1 MKKIPIV
8 IILPS
13 LAGGGAEKVIINLV
27 ENLDRK
33 YFYVNLILI
42 NSSGPLRPMISNSE
56 IINLNFN
63 NFRNSI
69 PILLKKIYLIK
80 PKVIL
85 STFPYITLSL
95 LFLRPFFFKKSIIIS
110 REPNM
115 VSPSLDNS
123 SFSKVFK
130 VMHKY
135 LMPKADRVVVTSIAM
150 KKDLINRGISES
162 KLVLIYNP
170 IDSLNLRNINKI
182 IRTPGKGLRLISVGR
197 LVKQKGYDRLIPLL
211 KDIKNIQ
218 LTILGTGPEL
228 NNLKNLTKLNN
239 IEDQVSFLGFV
250 KNPSSYI
257 VGSDYFILPSRWEG
271 LPNSALESLV
281 LGTPVISFEEIV
293 GLKDMMPLVP
303 KDNLFLCPD
312 EFSMK
317 KLLQNL
323 QVRKNLKRLKINNE
337 LLIKY
342 NTPKQYAKI
351 FLDMIKGI

>member
-13 LAGGGAEKVIINLV
+13 LAGGGAERVIINLV
-27 ENLDRK
+27 ENLDRN
-33 YFYVNLILI
+33 YFNISLILI
-42 NSSGPLRPMISNSE
+42 NNVGPLSPNISNSE
-56 IINLNFN
+56 ITNLNIN
-63 NFRNSI
+63 KFRNSI
-69 PILLKKIYLIK
+69 PSLLKQISLIK

-85 STFPYITLSL
+85 STFPHITLSL
-95 LFLRPFFFKKSIIIS
+95 LFLKPFFFKNTIFVS

-115 VSPSLDNS
+115 ASPSLDNS
-123 SFSKVFK
+123 PFSKVLK

-135 LMPKADRVVVTSIAM
+135 LLPKADRVIVTSNAM
-150 KKDLINRGISES
+150 KKDLIIRGVCKS

-170 IDSLNLRNINKI
+170 IDSLKLRNIKNI
-182 IRTPGKGLRLISVGR
+182 IRHPGRGLRLISVGR

-211 KDIKNIQ
+211 KDIKNIH

-228 NNLKNLTKLNN
+228 NNLINLTKFHH
-239 IEDQVSFLGFV
+239 IEDQVSFLGYI
-250 KNPSSYI
+250 KNPNSYI

-281 LGTPVISFEEIV
+281 LGTPVISFLEIV
-293 GLKDMMPLVP
+293 ALKDMLPMVP
-303 KDNLFLCPD
+303 KGNLFLCFN
-312 EFSMK
+312 EFYMK
-317 KLLQNL
+317 KLLNNL
-323 QVRKNLKRLKINNE
+323 KVRKNLKKLKINNE

-342 NTPKQYAKI
+342 NNPKEYAKI

>member
-1 MKKIPIV
+1 MEKIPIV

-13 LAGGGAEKVIINLV
+13 LAGGGAERVIINLV

-33 YFYVNLILI
+33 YFNISLILI
-42 NSSGPLRPMISNSE
+42 NNVGPLIPNIPNSE
-56 IINLNFN
+56 IINLNIN
-63 NFRNSI
+63 KFRNSI
-69 PILLKKIYLIK
+69 PVLLKKISLIK

-85 STFPYITLSL
+85 STFPHITLSL
-95 LFLRPFFFKKSIIIS
+95 LFLRPFFFKNCVFIS

-115 VSPSLDNS
+115 VSPSLDHS
-123 SFSKVFK
+123 SFSNILK

-135 LMPKADRVVVTSIAM
+135 LLPKADRIIVTSNAM
-150 KKDLINRGISES
+150 KKDLINRGVCKS
-162 KLVLIYNP
+162 KLFLIYNP
-170 IDSLNLRNINKI
+170 IDSLKLRNIKNI
-182 IRTPGKGLRLISVGR
+182 IRDPGEGLRLISVGR

-228 NNLKNLTKLNN
+228 NNLINLTKLNN
-239 IEDQVSFLGFV
+239 IEDQVSFLGYI

-257 VGSDYFILPSRWEG
+257 VGADYFILPSRWEG

-281 LGTPVISFEEIV
+281 LGTPVISFIEV
-293 GLKDMMPLVP
+293 VALKDIVPLVP
-303 KDNLFLCPD
+303 KGNLLLCSH
-312 EFSMK
+312 ESAMK
-317 KLLQNL
+317 KLLNTL
-323 QVRKNLKRLKINNE
+323 KVRKNLKKLNINNE